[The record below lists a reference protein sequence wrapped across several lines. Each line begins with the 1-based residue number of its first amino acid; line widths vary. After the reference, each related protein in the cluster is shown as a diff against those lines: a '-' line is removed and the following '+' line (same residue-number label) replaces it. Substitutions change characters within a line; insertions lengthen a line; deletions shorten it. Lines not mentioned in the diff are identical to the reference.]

1 MPFQQT
7 DMKIPIDQ
15 LIARLDETHSFKEYL
30 RQFSPTQYQYVFKNK
45 KVPFDSA
52 PFKKVLVVFNSVTA
66 AGKDTIMQ
74 ALIDSGIAIKAKTAT
89 TRARRENEPLDHY
102 VWMRAQRS
110 DESFA
115 EYQQHLVAEYDL
127 IETDVHHGN
136 VYGLPRQSLYGSD
149 NHQVI
154 IIQNEPNGAKTLKQ
168 QLSEDFNIIILFIVP
183 DSWQQMYER
192 MTRKHEGRD
201 NIETRIDDSLRWMEQ
216 EKQLANFVV
225 HNTEQNLSADGS
237 TKTGLDIVIRSVTQL
252 LDDLTKNPDSR
263 LTEEQYKVLHEKATE
278 APFSG
283 KFVNHHEDGMYTCV
297 ACGNELFSS
306 DTKFE
311 SGSGWPSFYDI
322 ANEKSVRIQEDAS
335 HGMHRLEV
343 VCAQCRGHLGHVFDD
358 GPNPTGKRY
367 CINSCVLNF
376 KNNDE

>member
-1 MPFQQT
+1 MDIHTYIIQL
-7 DMKIPIDQ
+7 DQ
-15 LIARLDETHSFKEYL
+15 THSFREYL
-30 RQFSPTQYQYVFKNK
+30 AQFTQTPYPGIFRNEHV
-45 KVPFDSA
+45 
-52 PFKKVLVVFNSVTA
+52 VLHVKPEKPLLVIFNSVTA

-74 ALIDSGIAIKAKTAT
+74 ALIDRGIAIKAKTAT

-115 EYQQHLVAEYDL
+115 DYQQHLIDEYEL

-136 VYGLPRQSLYGSD
+136 VYGLPKQSLYGAED
-149 NHQVI
+149 HQVL

-168 QLSEDFNIIILFIVP
+168 KLSDDFNIIILFIVP

-192 MTRKHEGRD
+192 MTRKQEGRD
-201 NIETRIDDSLRWMEQ
+201 NIETRIEDSLRWMEQ

-225 HNTEQNLSADGS
+225 LNTEQTISADS
-237 TKTGLDIVIRSVTQL
+237 NTKTGLDIVIRSITQL
-252 LDDLTKNPDSR
+252 LDDLVKNLDSHLTK
-263 LTEEQYKVLHEKATE
+263 EQYKVLHEKATE

-283 KFVNHHEDGMYTCV
+283 KFINHHEDGMYTCV

-306 DTKFE
+306 QTKFE

-322 ANEKSVRIQEDAS
+322 AYEKSVRIQEDAS
-335 HGMHRLEV
+335 YGMHRLEV
-343 VCAQCRGHLGHVFDD
+343 VCARCGGHLGHVFDD

-367 CINSCVLNF
+367 CINSCVLDF
-376 KNNDE
+376 KKNDE